1 MDKGAYA
8 QMLGTAVM
16 TLVLFGAGAVSGF
29 AAASWSTSSESDSQG
44 VHLSQE
50 SGNALA
56 EHVAQTTAASMKE
69 RMLAKDEVEASV
81 KEGMI
86 AFLKDRT
93 GGGGGHAK
101 GQGDTGAAKK
111 PTAETTTAVPAV
123 TAADHVWGP
132 KDAPYTL
139 IEYSDYE
146 CPYCARLH
154 NEVLPKLKERMGDD
168 LRIVY
173 RHRPLRMHEPRATQ
187 ASLAAECVA
196 SLNGSKAFWAYTDA
210 LYNAASKTDLVALGK
225 QVGVD
230 GGALSTCLDEERFAE
245 RVDQHKRQA
254 NELGIRGT
262 PTMFLRASGETQ
274 ARRLNG
280 AQPAARIAQVFSQI
294 GS

>member
-8 QMLGTAVM
+8 QMLGTALM

-29 AAASWSTSSESDSQG
+29 AAASWSTASERDGGAG
-44 VHLSQE
+44 VHLSKQ

-56 EHVAQTTAASMKE
+56 EDVARTTAESMKE
-69 RMLAKDEVEASV
+69 RMLAKDEVEAAV
-81 KEGMI
+81 KKGMV
-86 AFLKDRT
+86 AFLKDRA
-93 GGGGGHAK
+93 GGGNAQARGDRGGSQKAK
-101 GQGDTGAAKK
+101 AQ
-111 PTAETTTAVPAV
+111 TTTAVPAV
-123 TAADHVWGP
+123 TDADHVWGP

-154 NEVLPKLKERMGDD
+154 NQVLPDLKERMGDD

-196 SLNGSKAFWAYTDA
+196 SLNGEKAFWTYTDR
-210 LYNAASKTDLVALGK
+210 LYNDDAQTDLVALGK
-225 QVGVD
+225 EVGVD
-230 GGALSTCLDEERFAE
+230 GEALSTCLDEERFAE